1 MNTTITPDE
10 AAEALAK
17 QSNIR
22 AHVAAGTARYSAF
35 LIGLAGVSSMFV
47 LAVGT
52 LPLTDVKHMLVFV
65 AGLLGWLIVL
75 TLGLI
80 IGGRVFSRGFNT
92 RWGLAMGGWGAAFG
106 IAVGLGLGLELPEP
120 WFWVMAPVVAAP
132 ALVGAWLEL
141 RGPRG

>member
-1 MNTTITPDE
+1 MNTQITPDE

-35 LIGLAGVSSMFV
+35 LIGLAAASSMFV
-47 LAVGT
+47 LAVGA
-52 LPLTDVKHMLVFV
+52 LPLTDVAHMLVFT
-65 AGLLGWLIVL
+65 AGLLGWVGILCVMLIP
-75 TLGLI
+75 
-80 IGGRVFSRGFNT
+80 GGRVFSRGFNT

-120 WFWVMAPVVAAP
+120 WFWVMAPIVAAP
-132 ALVGAWLEL
+132 ALIGAWLEL